1 LSNSLSEVDLKFN
14 FKLQKHIFMS
24 WITKLFPFLLWIKDL
39 SNPRTIKA
47 DFLAG
52 LTVGFVIVP
61 QSMAYAQLA
70 GLGPQYG
77 LYAAFLP
84 VLVGAVMGS
93 SRQLSTGPVAVVSL
107 LTAAALGEIVT
118 DPSSYA
124 VYAALLALIVGL
136 FQFSLGILRLGF
148 VINFLSHPVVT
159 GFTSAAA
166 IIIGASQL
174 PKVFGIR
181 VISSNDTD
189 WESACQPLSLAD
201 RVANSEVGGLHTI
214 CNADQSYET
223 IARLFEAA
231 LFYTHLPT
239 LAMALMG
246 LIGIVILQRY
256 FPKLPAILT
265 VAVLSTATSFLID
278 YQGMGGAIVNS
289 INIDGLFSF
298 KIPRFDF
305 NAMGTLFVYAITISL
320 IGFMEA
326 ISVAKS
332 MAASTKQ
339 RLDINQE
346 LIGQGLSNVTSSF
359 FQGYPVSG
367 SFSRSAVNLTAGAV
381 TGFSSVVTAVIVG
394 VTILWLTPLLYHLP
408 LATLAAI
415 ILMSVASL
423 IHFAPLKHAWKVEKH
438 DGLVGLLTFVMTLV
452 FAPHLEN
459 GIAFGV
465 IMSLGLFLY
474 RTMEPKF
481 TELSVQHGSIIASS
495 FISDS
500 DEVSQS
506 VKLAQWSGS
515 LYFANAAYFET
526 KLLEL
531 IAKNNE
537 NLRYIIVD
545 VAAIVQIDASGEQ
558 VLSSLVETCSN
569 SGVEILFAR
578 TERLEAE
585 LFRSGFKKRFG
596 NNRFFD
602 LRADA
607 LKHVWQELED
617 SKKEEEQTQAEGLN
631 NAIASN

>member
-1 LSNSLSEVDLKFN
+1 
-14 FKLQKHIFMS
+14 MS

-39 SNPRTIKA
+39 SKPKTIKA
-47 DFLAG
+47 DIIAG
-52 LTVGFVIVP
+52 VTVGFVIVP

-77 LYAAFLP
+77 LYASFLP
-84 VLVGAVMGS
+84 VLIGAIMGS

-159 GFTSAAA
+159 GFTNAAA

-181 VISSNDTD
+181 VINSNDTE
-189 WESACQPLSLAD
+189 WVSWCQPLSFIERMENVD
-201 RVANSEVGGLHTI
+201 SSGLHTI

-223 IARLFEAA
+223 IARLLEAA

-246 LIGIVILQRY
+246 VLGIVVLQRF
-256 FPKLPAILT
+256 FPRMPAILT
-265 VAVLSTATSFLID
+265 VAVVSTAASFLID
-278 YQGMGGAIVNS
+278 YEAMGGAIVNS
-289 INIDGLFSF
+289 IDIDGLFSF
-298 KIPRFDF
+298 KIPSFDF
-305 NAMGTLFVYAITISL
+305 NAMGTLFIYAITISL

-332 MAASTKQ
+332 MAATTKQ
-339 RLDINQE
+339 RLDVNQE
-346 LIGQGLSNVTSSF
+346 LIGQGLSNIASSF
-359 FQGYPVSG
+359 FQGYAVSG

-381 TGFSSVVTAVIVG
+381 TGFSSVVTAIIVG
-394 VTILWLTPLLYHLP
+394 LTILWLTPLLYHLP
-408 LATLAAI
+408 QATLAAI
-415 ILMSVASL
+415 ILMSVVNL
-423 IHFAPLKHAWKVEKH
+423 VHFSPLRHAWKVEKH
-438 DGLVGLLTFVMTLV
+438 DGWVGLLTFIMTLV

-459 GIAFGV
+459 GIAFGI

-474 RTMEPKF
+474 RTMEPNF
-481 TELSVQHGSIIASS
+481 TELSVQKGSIIASR
-495 FISDS
+495 FVD
-500 DEVSQS
+500 DTTEVSNA
-506 VKLAQWSGS
+506 VKIAKWSGS

-531 IAKNNE
+531 ISNNKE
-537 NLRYIIVD
+537 LKYIIVD
-545 VAAIVQIDASGEQ
+545 VASIVQVDASGEQ
-558 VLSSLVETCSN
+558 VLRNLVESCSD

-578 TERLEAE
+578 TDRLEAE
-585 LFRSGFKKRFG
+585 LYRSGFKKRFG
-596 NNRFFD
+596 ENRFFD

-607 LKHVWQELED
+607 LKHVWQELEANEQEQELD
-617 SKKEEEQTQAEGLN
+617 EEQDHILDIDDGLN
-631 NAIASN
+631 SA

>member
-1 LSNSLSEVDLKFN
+1 
-14 FKLQKHIFMS
+14 MS
-24 WITKLFPFLLWIKDL
+24 WIIKLFPFLLWIKDL
-39 SNPRTIKA
+39 SKPKTIKA
-47 DFLAG
+47 DIVAG
-52 LTVGFVIVP
+52 VTVGFVIVP

-77 LYAAFLP
+77 LYASFLP
-84 VLVGAVMGS
+84 VLIGAIMGS

-136 FQFSLGILRLGF
+136 FQLSLGVLRLGF

-159 GFTSAAA
+159 GFTNAAA

-189 WESACQPLSLAD
+189 WVSACQPLSLIE
-201 RVANSEVGGLHTI
+201 RIESVGSSGMHTI

-223 IARLFEAA
+223 IARLLEAA

-239 LAMALMG
+239 LTMALMG
-246 LIGIVILQRY
+246 VLTIVVLQRY
-256 FPKLPAILT
+256 FPRMPAILT
-265 VAVLSTATSFLID
+265 VAVISTAASFLID
-278 YQGMGGAIVNS
+278 YEAMGGAIVNS
-289 INIDGLFSF
+289 IDIDGLFSF
-298 KIPRFDF
+298 KVPSFDF
-305 NAMGTLFVYAITISL
+305 NAMGTLFIYAITIAL

-332 MAASTKQ
+332 MAATTKQ
-339 RLDINQE
+339 RLDVNQE
-346 LIGQGLSNVTSSF
+346 LIGQGLSNIASSF

-367 SFSRSAVNLTAGAV
+367 SFSRSAVNLAAGAV
-381 TGFSSVVTAVIVG
+381 TGFSSVVTAIIVG
-394 VTILWLTPLLYHLP
+394 LTILWLTPLLYHLP

-415 ILMSVASL
+415 ILMAVVNL
-423 IHFAPLKHAWKVEKH
+423 IHFSPLRHAWKVEKH
-438 DGLVGLLTFVMTLV
+438 DGWVGLLTFIMTLI

-474 RTMEPKF
+474 RTMEPDF
-481 TELSVQHGSIIASS
+481 TELSVQKGSIIASR
-495 FISDS
+495 FAD
-500 DEVSQS
+500 DTTEVSNA
-506 VKLAQWSGS
+506 VKIAKWSGS

-531 IAKNNE
+531 ISKNNE
-537 NLRYIIVD
+537 ELKYIIVD
-545 VAAIVQIDASGEQ
+545 VASIVQVDASGEQ
-558 VLSSLVETCSN
+558 VLRNLVESCSD

-585 LFRSGFKKRFG
+585 LYRSGFKKRFG
-596 NNRFFD
+596 ENRFFD

-607 LKHVWQELED
+607 LKYVWQEIED
-617 SKKEEEQTQAEGLN
+617 NEQEQKLDEEQDHILDIDDGLN
-631 NAIASN
+631 SA

>member
-1 LSNSLSEVDLKFN
+1 
-14 FKLQKHIFMS
+14 MS

-39 SNPRTIKA
+39 SKPKTIKA
-47 DFLAG
+47 DIIAG
-52 LTVGFVIVP
+52 VTVGFVIVP

-84 VLVGAVMGS
+84 VLIGAIMGS

-159 GFTSAAA
+159 GFTNAAA

-181 VISSNDTD
+181 VINSNDTE
-189 WESACQPLSLAD
+189 WVSWCQPLSFIERMENVD
-201 RVANSEVGGLHTI
+201 SSGLHTI

-223 IARLFEAA
+223 IARLLEAA

-246 LIGIVILQRY
+246 VLGIVVLQRF
-256 FPKLPAILT
+256 FPRMPAILT
-265 VAVLSTATSFLID
+265 VAVISTAASFLID
-278 YQGMGGAIVNS
+278 YEAMGGAIVNS
-289 INIDGLFSF
+289 IDIDGLFSF
-298 KIPRFDF
+298 KIPSFDF
-305 NAMGTLFVYAITISL
+305 NAMGTLFIYAITISL

-332 MAASTKQ
+332 MAATTKQ
-339 RLDINQE
+339 RLDVNQE
-346 LIGQGLSNVTSSF
+346 LIGQGLSNIASSF
-359 FQGYPVSG
+359 FQGYAVSG

-381 TGFSSVVTAVIVG
+381 TGFSSVVTAIIVG
-394 VTILWLTPLLYHLP
+394 LTILWLTPLLYHLP
-408 LATLAAI
+408 QATLAAI
-415 ILMSVASL
+415 ILMSVVNL
-423 IHFAPLKHAWKVEKH
+423 VHFSPLRHAWKVEKH
-438 DGLVGLLTFVMTLV
+438 DGWVGLLTFIMTLI

-459 GIAFGV
+459 GIAFGI

-474 RTMEPKF
+474 RTMEPNF
-481 TELSVQHGSIIASS
+481 TELSVQKGSIIASR
-495 FISDS
+495 FVD
-500 DEVSQS
+500 DTTEVSNA
-506 VKLAQWSGS
+506 VKIAKWSGS

-531 IAKNNE
+531 ISNNKE
-537 NLRYIIVD
+537 LKYIIVD
-545 VAAIVQIDASGEQ
+545 VASIVQVDASGEQ
-558 VLSSLVETCSN
+558 VLRNLVESCSD

-578 TERLEAE
+578 TDRLEAE
-585 LFRSGFKKRFG
+585 LYRSGFKKRFG
-596 NNRFFD
+596 ENRFFD

-607 LKHVWQELED
+607 LKHVWQELEANEQEQELD
-617 SKKEEEQTQAEGLN
+617 EEQDHILDIDDGLN
-631 NAIASN
+631 TA

>member
-1 LSNSLSEVDLKFN
+1 
-14 FKLQKHIFMS
+14 MS

-39 SNPRTIKA
+39 SKPKTIKA
-47 DFLAG
+47 DIIAG
-52 LTVGFVIVP
+52 VTVGFVIVP

-77 LYAAFLP
+77 LYASFLP
-84 VLVGAVMGS
+84 VLIGAIMGS

-159 GFTSAAA
+159 GFTNAAA

-181 VISSNDTD
+181 VINSNDTE
-189 WESACQPLSLAD
+189 WVSWCQPLSFIERMENVD
-201 RVANSEVGGLHTI
+201 SNGLHTI

-223 IARLFEAA
+223 IARLLEAA

-246 LIGIVILQRY
+246 VLGIVVLQRF
-256 FPKLPAILT
+256 FPRMPAILT
-265 VAVLSTATSFLID
+265 VAVVSTAASFLID
-278 YQGMGGAIVNS
+278 YEAMGGAIVNS
-289 INIDGLFSF
+289 IDIDGLFSF
-298 KIPRFDF
+298 KIPSFDF
-305 NAMGTLFVYAITISL
+305 NAMGTLFIYAITISL

-332 MAASTKQ
+332 MAATTKQ
-339 RLDINQE
+339 RLDVNQE
-346 LIGQGLSNVTSSF
+346 LIGQGLSNIASSF
-359 FQGYPVSG
+359 FQGYAVSG

-381 TGFSSVVTAVIVG
+381 TGFSSVVTAIIVG
-394 VTILWLTPLLYHLP
+394 LTILWLTPLLYHLP
-408 LATLAAI
+408 QATLAAI
-415 ILMSVASL
+415 ILMSVVNL
-423 IHFAPLKHAWKVEKH
+423 IHFSPLRHAWKVEKH
-438 DGLVGLLTFVMTLV
+438 DGWVGLLTFIMTLI

-459 GIAFGV
+459 GIAFGI

-474 RTMEPKF
+474 RTMEPNF
-481 TELSVQHGSIIASS
+481 TELSVQKGSIIASR
-495 FISDS
+495 FID
-500 DEVSQS
+500 DTAEVSNA
-506 VKLAQWSGS
+506 VKIAKWSGS

-531 IAKNNE
+531 ISNNE
-537 NLRYIIVD
+537 ELKYIIVD
-545 VAAIVQIDASGEQ
+545 VASIVQVDASGEQ
-558 VLSSLVETCSN
+558 VLRNLVESCSD

-578 TERLEAE
+578 TDRLEAE
-585 LFRSGFKKRFG
+585 LYRSGFKKRFG
-596 NNRFFD
+596 ENRFFD

-607 LKHVWQELED
+607 LKHVWQELEANEQEQELD
-617 SKKEEEQTQAEGLN
+617 EEQDHILDIDDGLN
-631 NAIASN
+631 TA

>member
-1 LSNSLSEVDLKFN
+1 
-14 FKLQKHIFMS
+14 MS
-24 WITKLFPFLLWIKDL
+24 WIIKLFPFLLWIKDL
-39 SNPRTIKA
+39 SKPKTIKA
-47 DFLAG
+47 DIVAG
-52 LTVGFVIVP
+52 VTVGFVIVP

-77 LYAAFLP
+77 LYASFLP
-84 VLVGAVMGS
+84 VLIGAIMGS

-136 FQFSLGILRLGF
+136 FQLSLGVLRLGF

-159 GFTSAAA
+159 GFTNAAA

-189 WESACQPLSLAD
+189 WVSACQPLSLIE
-201 RVANSEVGGLHTI
+201 RIESVGSSGMHTI

-223 IARLFEAA
+223 IARLLEAA

-239 LAMALMG
+239 LTMAVMG
-246 LIGIVILQRY
+246 VLTIVVLQRY
-256 FPKLPAILT
+256 FPRMPAILT
-265 VAVLSTATSFLID
+265 VAVISTAASFLID
-278 YQGMGGAIVNS
+278 YEAMGGAIVNS
-289 INIDGLFSF
+289 IDIDGLFSF
-298 KIPRFDF
+298 KVPSFDF
-305 NAMGTLFVYAITISL
+305 NAMGTLFIYAITIAL

-332 MAASTKQ
+332 MAATTKQ
-339 RLDINQE
+339 RLDVNQE
-346 LIGQGLSNVTSSF
+346 LIGQGLSNIASSF

-367 SFSRSAVNLTAGAV
+367 SFSRSAVNLAAGAV
-381 TGFSSVVTAVIVG
+381 TGFSSVVTAIIVG
-394 VTILWLTPLLYHLP
+394 LTILWLTPLLYHLP

-415 ILMSVASL
+415 ILMAVVNL
-423 IHFAPLKHAWKVEKH
+423 IHFSPLRHAWKVEKH
-438 DGLVGLLTFVMTLV
+438 DGWVGLLTFIMTLI

-474 RTMEPKF
+474 RTMEPDF
-481 TELSVQHGSIIASS
+481 TELSVQKGSIIASR
-495 FISDS
+495 FAD
-500 DEVSQS
+500 DTTEVSNA
-506 VKLAQWSGS
+506 VKIAKWSGS

-531 IAKNNE
+531 ISKNNE
-537 NLRYIIVD
+537 ELKYIIVD
-545 VAAIVQIDASGEQ
+545 VASIVQVDASGEQ
-558 VLSSLVETCSN
+558 VLRNLVESCSD

-585 LFRSGFKKRFG
+585 LYRSGFKKRFG
-596 NNRFFD
+596 ENRFFD

-607 LKHVWQELED
+607 LKYVWQEIED
-617 SKKEEEQTQAEGLN
+617 NEQEQKLDEEQDHILDIDDGLN
-631 NAIASN
+631 SA

>member
-1 LSNSLSEVDLKFN
+1 
-14 FKLQKHIFMS
+14 MS

-39 SNPRTIKA
+39 SKPKTIKA
-47 DFLAG
+47 DIIAG
-52 LTVGFVIVP
+52 VTVGFVIVP

-77 LYAAFLP
+77 LYASFLP
-84 VLVGAVMGS
+84 VLIGAIMGS

-159 GFTSAAA
+159 GFTNAAA

-181 VISSNDTD
+181 VINSNDTE
-189 WESACQPLSLAD
+189 WVSWCQPLSFIERMENVD
-201 RVANSEVGGLHTI
+201 SNGLHTI

-223 IARLFEAA
+223 IARLLEAA

-246 LIGIVILQRY
+246 VLGIVVLQRF
-256 FPKLPAILT
+256 FPRMPAILT
-265 VAVLSTATSFLID
+265 VAVISTAASFLID
-278 YQGMGGAIVNS
+278 YEAMGGAIVNS
-289 INIDGLFSF
+289 IDIDGLFSF
-298 KIPRFDF
+298 KIPSFDF
-305 NAMGTLFVYAITISL
+305 NAMGTLFIYAITISL

-332 MAASTKQ
+332 MAATTKQ
-339 RLDINQE
+339 RLDVNQE
-346 LIGQGLSNVTSSF
+346 LIGQGLSNIVSSF
-359 FQGYPVSG
+359 FQGYAVSG

-381 TGFSSVVTAVIVG
+381 TGFSSVVTAIIVG
-394 VTILWLTPLLYHLP
+394 LTILWLTPLLYHLP
-408 LATLAAI
+408 QATLAAI
-415 ILMSVASL
+415 ILMSVVNL
-423 IHFAPLKHAWKVEKH
+423 VHFSPLRHAWKVEKH
-438 DGLVGLLTFVMTLV
+438 DGWVGLMTFIMTLI

-459 GIAFGV
+459 GIAFGI

-474 RTMEPKF
+474 RTMEPNF
-481 TELSVQHGSIIASS
+481 TELSVQKGSIIASR
-495 FISDS
+495 FLD
-500 DEVSQS
+500 DTTEVSNA
-506 VKLAQWSGS
+506 VKIAKWSGS

-531 IAKNNE
+531 ISKNE
-537 NLRYIIVD
+537 ELKYIIVD
-545 VAAIVQIDASGEQ
+545 VASIVQVDASGEQ
-558 VLSSLVETCSN
+558 VLRNLVESCSD

-578 TERLEAE
+578 TDRLEAE
-585 LFRSGFKKRFG
+585 LYRSGFKKRFG
-596 NNRFFD
+596 ENRFFD

-607 LKHVWQELED
+607 LKHVWQELEANEQEQELD
-617 SKKEEEQTQAEGLN
+617 EEQDHILDIDDGLN
-631 NAIASN
+631 TA

>member
-1 LSNSLSEVDLKFN
+1 
-14 FKLQKHIFMS
+14 MS

-39 SNPRTIKA
+39 SKPKTIKA
-47 DFLAG
+47 DIIAG
-52 LTVGFVIVP
+52 VTVGFVIVP

-77 LYAAFLP
+77 LYASFLP
-84 VLVGAVMGS
+84 VLIGAIMGS

-159 GFTSAAA
+159 GFTNAAA

-181 VISSNDTD
+181 VINSNDTE
-189 WESACQPLSLAD
+189 WVGWCQPMSFIERMENVD
-201 RVANSEVGGLHTI
+201 SNGLHTI

-223 IARLFEAA
+223 IARLLEAA

-246 LIGIVILQRY
+246 VLGIVVLQRF
-256 FPKLPAILT
+256 FPRMPAILT
-265 VAVLSTATSFLID
+265 VAVVSTAASFLID
-278 YQGMGGAIVNS
+278 YEAMGGAIVNS
-289 INIDGLFSF
+289 IDIDGLFSF
-298 KIPRFDF
+298 KIPSFDF
-305 NAMGTLFVYAITISL
+305 NAMGTLFIYAITISL

-332 MAASTKQ
+332 MAATTKQ
-339 RLDINQE
+339 RLDVNQE
-346 LIGQGLSNVTSSF
+346 LIGQGLSNIASSF
-359 FQGYPVSG
+359 FQGYAVSG

-381 TGFSSVVTAVIVG
+381 TGFSSVVTAIIVG
-394 VTILWLTPLLYHLP
+394 LTILWLTPLLYHLP
-408 LATLAAI
+408 QATLAAI
-415 ILMSVASL
+415 ILMSVVNL
-423 IHFAPLKHAWKVEKH
+423 VHFSPLRHAWKVEKH
-438 DGLVGLLTFVMTLV
+438 DGWVGLLTFIMTLI

-459 GIAFGV
+459 GIAFGI

-474 RTMEPKF
+474 RTMEPNF
-481 TELSVQHGSIIASS
+481 TELSVQKGSIIASR
-495 FISDS
+495 FID
-500 DEVSQS
+500 DTAEVSNA
-506 VKLAQWSGS
+506 VKIAKWSGS

-531 IAKNNE
+531 ISNNKE
-537 NLRYIIVD
+537 LKYIIVD
-545 VAAIVQIDASGEQ
+545 VASIVQVDASGEQ
-558 VLSSLVETCSN
+558 VLRNLVESCSD

-578 TERLEAE
+578 TDRLEAE
-585 LFRSGFKKRFG
+585 LYRSGFKKRFG
-596 NNRFFD
+596 ENRFFD

-607 LKHVWQELED
+607 LKHVWQELEANEQEQELD
-617 SKKEEEQTQAEGLN
+617 EEQDHILDIDDRLN
-631 NAIASN
+631 ST

>member
-1 LSNSLSEVDLKFN
+1 
-14 FKLQKHIFMS
+14 MS

-39 SNPRTIKA
+39 SKPKTIKA
-47 DFLAG
+47 DIIAG
-52 LTVGFVIVP
+52 VTVGFVIVP

-77 LYAAFLP
+77 LYASFLP
-84 VLVGAVMGS
+84 VLIGAIMGS

-159 GFTSAAA
+159 GFTNAAA

-181 VISSNDTD
+181 VINSNDTE
-189 WESACQPLSLAD
+189 WVSWCQPLSFIERMENVD
-201 RVANSEVGGLHTI
+201 SNGLHTI

-223 IARLFEAA
+223 IARLLEAA

-246 LIGIVILQRY
+246 VLGIVVLQRF
-256 FPKLPAILT
+256 FPRMPAILT
-265 VAVLSTATSFLID
+265 VAVVSTAASFLID
-278 YQGMGGAIVNS
+278 YEAMGGAIVNS
-289 INIDGLFSF
+289 IDIDGLFSF
-298 KIPRFDF
+298 KIPSFDF
-305 NAMGTLFVYAITISL
+305 NAMGTLFIYAITISL

-332 MAASTKQ
+332 MAATTKQ
-339 RLDINQE
+339 RLDVNQE
-346 LIGQGLSNVTSSF
+346 LIGQGLSNIASSF
-359 FQGYPVSG
+359 FQGYAVSG

-381 TGFSSVVTAVIVG
+381 TGFSSVVTAIIVG
-394 VTILWLTPLLYHLP
+394 LTILWLTPLLYHLP
-408 LATLAAI
+408 QATLAAI
-415 ILMSVASL
+415 ILMSVVNL
-423 IHFAPLKHAWKVEKH
+423 VHFSPLRHAWKVEKH
-438 DGLVGLLTFVMTLV
+438 DGWVGLLTFIMTLI

-459 GIAFGV
+459 GIAFGI

-474 RTMEPKF
+474 RTMEPNF
-481 TELSVQHGSIIASS
+481 TELSVQKGSIIASR
-495 FISDS
+495 FID
-500 DEVSQS
+500 DTAEVSNA
-506 VKLAQWSGS
+506 VKIAKWSGS

-531 IAKNNE
+531 ISKNE
-537 NLRYIIVD
+537 ELKYIIVD
-545 VAAIVQIDASGEQ
+545 VASIVQVDASGEQ
-558 VLSSLVETCSN
+558 VLRNLVESCSD

-578 TERLEAE
+578 TDRLEAE
-585 LFRSGFKKRFG
+585 LYRSGFKKKFG
-596 NNRFFD
+596 ENRFFD

-607 LKHVWQELED
+607 LKHVWQELEANEQEQELD
-617 SKKEEEQTQAEGLN
+617 EEQDHILDIDDGLN
-631 NAIASN
+631 TA

>member
-1 LSNSLSEVDLKFN
+1 
-14 FKLQKHIFMS
+14 MS

-39 SNPRTIKA
+39 SKPKTIKA
-47 DFLAG
+47 DIIAG
-52 LTVGFVIVP
+52 VTVGFVIVP

-77 LYAAFLP
+77 LYASFLP
-84 VLVGAVMGS
+84 VLIGAIMGS

-159 GFTSAAA
+159 GFTNAAA

-181 VISSNDTD
+181 VINSNDTE
-189 WESACQPLSLAD
+189 WVSWCQPLSFIERMENVD
-201 RVANSEVGGLHTI
+201 SSGLHTI

-223 IARLFEAA
+223 IARLLEAA

-246 LIGIVILQRY
+246 VLGIVVLQRF
-256 FPKLPAILT
+256 FPRMPAILT
-265 VAVLSTATSFLID
+265 VAVISTAASFLID
-278 YQGMGGAIVNS
+278 YEAMGGAIVNS
-289 INIDGLFSF
+289 IDIDGLFSF
-298 KIPRFDF
+298 KIPSFDF
-305 NAMGTLFVYAITISL
+305 NAMGTLFIYAITISL

-332 MAASTKQ
+332 MAATTKQ
-339 RLDINQE
+339 RLDVNQE
-346 LIGQGLSNVTSSF
+346 LIGQGLSNIASSF
-359 FQGYPVSG
+359 FQGYAVSG

-381 TGFSSVVTAVIVG
+381 TGFSSVVTAIIVG
-394 VTILWLTPLLYHLP
+394 LTILWLTPLLYHLP
-408 LATLAAI
+408 QATLAAI
-415 ILMSVASL
+415 ILMSVVNL
-423 IHFAPLKHAWKVEKH
+423 IHFSPLRHAWKVEKH
-438 DGLVGLLTFVMTLV
+438 DGWVGLLTFIMTLI

-459 GIAFGV
+459 GIAFGI

-474 RTMEPKF
+474 RTMEPNF
-481 TELSVQHGSIIASS
+481 TELSVQKGSIIASR
-495 FISDS
+495 FVD
-500 DEVSQS
+500 DTTEVSNA
-506 VKLAQWSGS
+506 VKIAKWSGS

-531 IAKNNE
+531 ISNNKE
-537 NLRYIIVD
+537 LKYIIVD
-545 VAAIVQIDASGEQ
+545 VASIVQVDASGEQ
-558 VLSSLVETCSN
+558 VLRNLVESCSD

-578 TERLEAE
+578 TDRLEAE
-585 LFRSGFKKRFG
+585 LYRSGFKKRFG
-596 NNRFFD
+596 ENRFFD

-607 LKHVWQELED
+607 LKHVWQELEANEQEQELD
-617 SKKEEEQTQAEGLN
+617 EEQDHILDIDDGLN
-631 NAIASN
+631 SA

>member
-1 LSNSLSEVDLKFN
+1 
-14 FKLQKHIFMS
+14 MS

-39 SNPRTIKA
+39 SKPKTIKA
-47 DFLAG
+47 DIIAG
-52 LTVGFVIVP
+52 VTVGFVIVP

-77 LYAAFLP
+77 LYASFLP
-84 VLVGAVMGS
+84 VLIGAIMGS

-159 GFTSAAA
+159 GFTNAAA

-181 VISSNDTD
+181 VINSNDTE
-189 WESACQPLSLAD
+189 WVSWCQPLSFIERMENVD
-201 RVANSEVGGLHTI
+201 SNGLHTI

-223 IARLFEAA
+223 IARLLEAA

-246 LIGIVILQRY
+246 VLGIVVLQRF
-256 FPKLPAILT
+256 FPRMPAILT
-265 VAVLSTATSFLID
+265 VAVVSTAASFLID
-278 YQGMGGAIVNS
+278 YEAMGGAIVNS
-289 INIDGLFSF
+289 IDIDGLFSF
-298 KIPRFDF
+298 KIPSFDF
-305 NAMGTLFVYAITISL
+305 NAMGTLFIYAITISL

-332 MAASTKQ
+332 MAATTKQ
-339 RLDINQE
+339 RLDVNQE
-346 LIGQGLSNVTSSF
+346 LIGQGLSNIASSF
-359 FQGYPVSG
+359 FQGYAVSG

-381 TGFSSVVTAVIVG
+381 TGFSSVVTAIIVG
-394 VTILWLTPLLYHLP
+394 LTILWLTPLLYHLP
-408 LATLAAI
+408 QATLAAI
-415 ILMSVASL
+415 ILMSVVNL
-423 IHFAPLKHAWKVEKH
+423 IHFSPLRHAWKVEKH
-438 DGLVGLLTFVMTLV
+438 DGWVGLLTFIMTLI

-459 GIAFGV
+459 GIAFGI

-474 RTMEPKF
+474 RTMEPNF
-481 TELSVQHGSIIASS
+481 TELSVQKGSIIASR
-495 FISDS
+495 FID
-500 DEVSQS
+500 DTAEVSNA
-506 VKLAQWSGS
+506 VKIAKWSGS

-531 IAKNNE
+531 ISNNKE
-537 NLRYIIVD
+537 LKYIIVD
-545 VAAIVQIDASGEQ
+545 VASIVQVDASGEQ
-558 VLSSLVETCSN
+558 VLRNLVESCSD

-578 TERLEAE
+578 TDRLEAE
-585 LFRSGFKKRFG
+585 LYRSGFKKRFG
-596 NNRFFD
+596 ENRFFD

-607 LKHVWQELED
+607 LKHVWQELEANEQEQELD
-617 SKKEEEQTQAEGLN
+617 EEQDHILDIDDGLN
-631 NAIASN
+631 SA

>member
-1 LSNSLSEVDLKFN
+1 
-14 FKLQKHIFMS
+14 MS

-39 SNPRTIKA
+39 SKPKTIKA
-47 DFLAG
+47 DIIAG
-52 LTVGFVIVP
+52 VTVGFVIVP

-77 LYAAFLP
+77 LYASFLP
-84 VLVGAVMGS
+84 VLIGAIMGS

-159 GFTSAAA
+159 GFTNAAA

-181 VISSNDTD
+181 VINSNDTE
-189 WESACQPLSLAD
+189 WVSWCQPLSFIERMENVD
-201 RVANSEVGGLHTI
+201 SNGLHTI

-223 IARLFEAA
+223 IARLLEAA

-246 LIGIVILQRY
+246 VLGIVVLQRF
-256 FPKLPAILT
+256 FPRMPAILT
-265 VAVLSTATSFLID
+265 VAVVSTAASFLID
-278 YQGMGGAIVNS
+278 YEAMGGAIVNS
-289 INIDGLFSF
+289 IDIDGLFSF
-298 KIPRFDF
+298 KIPSFDF
-305 NAMGTLFVYAITISL
+305 NAMGTLFIYAITISL

-332 MAASTKQ
+332 MAATTKQ
-339 RLDINQE
+339 RLDVNQE
-346 LIGQGLSNVTSSF
+346 LIGQGLSNIASSF
-359 FQGYPVSG
+359 FQGYAVSG

-381 TGFSSVVTAVIVG
+381 TGFSSVVTAIIVG
-394 VTILWLTPLLYHLP
+394 LTILWLTPLLYHLP
-408 LATLAAI
+408 QATLAAI
-415 ILMSVASL
+415 ILMSVVNL
-423 IHFAPLKHAWKVEKH
+423 VHFSPLRHAWKVEKH
-438 DGLVGLLTFVMTLV
+438 DGWVGLLTFIMTLI

-459 GIAFGV
+459 GIAFGI

-474 RTMEPKF
+474 RTMEPNF
-481 TELSVQHGSIIASS
+481 TELSVQKGSIIASR
-495 FISDS
+495 FID
-500 DEVSQS
+500 DTIEVSNA
-506 VKLAQWSGS
+506 VKIAKWSGS

-531 IAKNNE
+531 ISNNE
-537 NLRYIIVD
+537 ELKYIIVD
-545 VAAIVQIDASGEQ
+545 VASIVQVDASGEQ
-558 VLSSLVETCSN
+558 VLRNLVESCSD

-578 TERLEAE
+578 TDRLEAE
-585 LFRSGFKKRFG
+585 LYRSGFKKRFG
-596 NNRFFD
+596 ENRFFD

-607 LKHVWQELED
+607 LKHVWQELEANEQEQELD
-617 SKKEEEQTQAEGLN
+617 EEQDHILDIDDGLN
-631 NAIASN
+631 TA

>member
-1 LSNSLSEVDLKFN
+1 
-14 FKLQKHIFMS
+14 MS

-39 SNPRTIKA
+39 SNPKTLKA
-47 DFLAG
+47 DILAG

-84 VLVGAVMGS
+84 VLVAAVMGS

-124 VYAALLALIVGL
+124 IYAALLALIVGI
-136 FQFSLGILRLGF
+136 FQFLLGVLRLGF
-148 VINFLSHPVVT
+148 VVNFLSHPVVT

-181 VISSNDTD
+181 VISSNDSD
-189 WESACQPLSLAD
+189 WVSACQTLSIPERIESGD
-201 RVANSEVGGLHTI
+201 VGGLHTI

-223 IARLFEAA
+223 IARLLEAA
-231 LFYTHLPT
+231 FYFTHLPT

-246 LIGIVILQRY
+246 MVGILILQRF
-256 FPKLPAILT
+256 FPRMPAILT
-265 VAVLSTATSFLID
+265 VAVLSTAASFLID
-278 YQGMGGAIVNS
+278 YQGMGGTIVNS
-289 INIDGLFSF
+289 ININGLFSF

-305 NAMGTLFVYAITISL
+305 NVMGTLFVYAITISL

-339 RLDINQE
+339 RLDVNQE

-381 TGFSSVVTAVIVG
+381 TGFSSVVTAAIVG
-394 VTILWLTPLLYHLP
+394 ITILWLTPLLYHLP

-452 FAPHLEN
+452 FAPNLEN

-474 RTMEPKF
+474 RTMEPNF
-481 TELSVQHGSIIASS
+481 SELSVEHGSIIASR
-495 FISDS
+495 FADDS
-500 DEVSQS
+500 NEASNV
-506 VKLAQWSGS
+506 VKVAKWSGS

-537 NLRYIIVD
+537 KLKYIIVD
-545 VAAIVQIDASGEQ
+545 VASIVQVDASGEQ
-558 VLSSLVETCSN
+558 VLSGLVETCSN

-596 NNRFFD
+596 DNRFFD

-607 LKHVWQELED
+607 LKYVWQELEN
-617 SKKEEEQTQAEGLN
+617 SKNEDNQPQVEGLN
-631 NAIASN
+631 DAVVSS

>member
-1 LSNSLSEVDLKFN
+1 
-14 FKLQKHIFMS
+14 MS

-39 SNPRTIKA
+39 SKPKTIKA
-47 DFLAG
+47 DIIAG
-52 LTVGFVIVP
+52 VTVGFVIVP

-77 LYAAFLP
+77 LYASFLP
-84 VLVGAVMGS
+84 VLIGAIMGS

-159 GFTSAAA
+159 GFTNAAA

-181 VISSNDTD
+181 VINSNDTE
-189 WESACQPLSLAD
+189 WVSWCQPLSFIERMENVD
-201 RVANSEVGGLHTI
+201 SSGLHTI

-223 IARLFEAA
+223 IARLLEAA

-246 LIGIVILQRY
+246 VLGIVVLQRF
-256 FPKLPAILT
+256 FPRMPAILT
-265 VAVLSTATSFLID
+265 VAVVSTAASFLID
-278 YQGMGGAIVNS
+278 YEAMGGAIVNS
-289 INIDGLFSF
+289 IDIDGLFSF
-298 KIPRFDF
+298 KIPSFDF
-305 NAMGTLFVYAITISL
+305 NAMGTLFIYAITISL

-332 MAASTKQ
+332 MAATTKQ
-339 RLDINQE
+339 RLDVNQE
-346 LIGQGLSNVTSSF
+346 LIGQGLSNIASSF
-359 FQGYPVSG
+359 FQGYAVSG

-381 TGFSSVVTAVIVG
+381 TGFSSVVTAIIVG
-394 VTILWLTPLLYHLP
+394 LTILWLTPLLYHLP
-408 LATLAAI
+408 QATLAAI
-415 ILMSVASL
+415 ILMSVVNL
-423 IHFAPLKHAWKVEKH
+423 VHFSPLRHAWKVEKH
-438 DGLVGLLTFVMTLV
+438 DGWVGLLTFIMTLV

-459 GIAFGV
+459 GIAFGI

-474 RTMEPKF
+474 RTMEPNF
-481 TELSVQHGSIIASS
+481 TELSVQKGSIIASR
-495 FISDS
+495 FID
-500 DEVSQS
+500 DTAEVSNA
-506 VKLAQWSGS
+506 VKIAKWSGS

-531 IAKNNE
+531 ISNNKE
-537 NLRYIIVD
+537 LEYIIVD
-545 VAAIVQIDASGEQ
+545 VASIVQVDASGEQ
-558 VLSSLVETCSN
+558 VLRNLVESCSD

-578 TERLEAE
+578 TDRLEAE
-585 LFRSGFKKRFG
+585 LYRSGFKKRFG
-596 NNRFFD
+596 ENRFFD

-607 LKHVWQELED
+607 LKHVWHEIEANEQEQELD
-617 SKKEEEQTQAEGLN
+617 EEQDHILDIDDGLN
-631 NAIASN
+631 ST

>member
-1 LSNSLSEVDLKFN
+1 
-14 FKLQKHIFMS
+14 MS

-39 SNPRTIKA
+39 SKPKTIKA
-47 DFLAG
+47 DIIAG
-52 LTVGFVIVP
+52 VTVGFVIVP

-77 LYAAFLP
+77 LYASFLP
-84 VLVGAVMGS
+84 VLIGAIMGS

-159 GFTSAAA
+159 GFTNAAA

-181 VISSNDTD
+181 VINSNDTE
-189 WESACQPLSLAD
+189 WVSWCQPLSFIERMENVD
-201 RVANSEVGGLHTI
+201 SSGLHTI

-223 IARLFEAA
+223 IARLLEAA

-246 LIGIVILQRY
+246 VLGIVVLQRF
-256 FPKLPAILT
+256 FPRMPAILT
-265 VAVLSTATSFLID
+265 VAVISTAASFLID
-278 YQGMGGAIVNS
+278 YEAMGGAIVNS
-289 INIDGLFSF
+289 IDIDGLFSF
-298 KIPRFDF
+298 KIPSFDF
-305 NAMGTLFVYAITISL
+305 NAMGTLFIYAITISL

-332 MAASTKQ
+332 MAATTKQ
-339 RLDINQE
+339 RLDVNQE
-346 LIGQGLSNVTSSF
+346 LIGQGLSNIASSF
-359 FQGYPVSG
+359 FQGYAVSG

-381 TGFSSVVTAVIVG
+381 TGFSSVVTAIIVG
-394 VTILWLTPLLYHLP
+394 LTILWLTPLLYHLP
-408 LATLAAI
+408 QATLAAI
-415 ILMSVASL
+415 ILMSVVNL
-423 IHFAPLKHAWKVEKH
+423 VHFSPLRHAWKVEKH
-438 DGLVGLLTFVMTLV
+438 DGWVGLLTFIMTLI

-459 GIAFGV
+459 GIAFGI

-474 RTMEPKF
+474 RTMEPNF
-481 TELSVQHGSIIASS
+481 TELSVQKGSIIASR
-495 FISDS
+495 FVD
-500 DEVSQS
+500 DTTEVSNA
-506 VKLAQWSGS
+506 VKIAKWSGS

-531 IAKNNE
+531 ISKNE
-537 NLRYIIVD
+537 ELKYIIVD
-545 VAAIVQIDASGEQ
+545 VASIVQVDASGEQ
-558 VLSSLVETCSN
+558 VLRNLVESCSD

-578 TERLEAE
+578 TDRLEAE
-585 LFRSGFKKRFG
+585 LYRSGFKKRFG
-596 NNRFFD
+596 ENRFFD

-607 LKHVWQELED
+607 LKHVWQELEANEQEQELD
-617 SKKEEEQTQAEGLN
+617 EEQDHILDIDDGLN
-631 NAIASN
+631 TA

>member
-1 LSNSLSEVDLKFN
+1 MN
-14 FKLQKHIFMS
+14 
-24 WITKLFPFLLWIKDL
+24 WITRLFPFLLWIKDL
-39 SNPRTIKA
+39 SNPKNLKA
-47 DFLAG
+47 DILAG
-52 LTVGFVIVP
+52 TTVAFVIIP

-77 LYAAFLP
+77 LYASFLP
-84 VLVGAVMGS
+84 VLIGALMGS

-124 VYAALLALIVGL
+124 VYAALLALIVGV

-159 GFTSAAA
+159 GFTNAAA

-189 WESACQPLSLAD
+189 WESACQPLTIIERIESVD
-201 RVANSEVGGLHTI
+201 VNGLHAI
-214 CNADQSYET
+214 CNADQSYQT
-223 IARLFEAA
+223 IARLLEAA
-231 LFYTHLPT
+231 VFHTHLPT
-239 LAMALMG
+239 LAMAISGVL
-246 LIGIVILQRY
+246 GIVLFQRF
-256 FPKLPAILT
+256 FPRLPAILS
-265 VAVLSTATSFLID
+265 VAVLSTVASFLMD
-278 YQGMGGAIVNS
+278 YQAMGGAIVSS

-298 KIPRFDF
+298 KVPRFDF
-305 NAMGTLFVYAITISL
+305 NAVGTLFIYAITISL

-332 MAASTKQ
+332 MAATTKQ
-339 RLDINQE
+339 RLDVNQE

-359 FQGYPVSG
+359 FQGYSVSG

-394 VTILWLTPLLYHLP
+394 LTIVWLTPLLYHLP
-408 LATLAAI
+408 QATLAAI
-415 ILMSVASL
+415 ILMAVVNL
-423 IHFAPLKHAWKVEKH
+423 VHFSPLRHAWKVEKH
-438 DGLVGLLTFVMTLV
+438 DGLVGLLTFVMTLT

-459 GIAFGV
+459 GIAFG
-465 IMSLGLFLY
+465 IILSLGLFLY
-474 RTMEPKF
+474 RTMEPNF
-481 TELSVQHGSIIASS
+481 TELSVEHGSIIASR
-495 FISDS
+495 FA
-500 DEVSQS
+500 DESVEASQS
-506 VKLAQWSGS
+506 VKVAKWSGS

-531 IAKNNE
+531 IAKNNDE
-537 NLRYIIVD
+537 LQYVIVD
-545 VAAIVQIDASGEQ
+545 VASIVQVDASGEQ
-558 VLSSLVETCSN
+558 VLSNLVESCSS

-585 LFRSGFKKRFG
+585 LFRSGFKKRYG
-596 NNRFFD
+596 ENRFFD

-607 LKHVWQELED
+607 LKYVWQELENIE
-617 SKKEEEQTQAEGLN
+617 KEKDEEQVED
-631 NAIASN
+631 IDDASESA

>member
-1 LSNSLSEVDLKFN
+1 
-14 FKLQKHIFMS
+14 MS

-39 SNPRTIKA
+39 SKPKTIKA
-47 DFLAG
+47 DIIAG
-52 LTVGFVIVP
+52 VTVGFVIVP

-77 LYAAFLP
+77 LYASFLP
-84 VLVGAVMGS
+84 VLIGAIMGS

-159 GFTSAAA
+159 GFTNAAA

-181 VISSNDTD
+181 VINSNDTD
-189 WESACQPLSLAD
+189 WVSACQPLSLIE
-201 RVANSEVGGLHTI
+201 RIESVGSSGLHTI

-223 IARLFEAA
+223 IARLLEAA

-246 LIGIVILQRY
+246 VLGIVVLQRF
-256 FPKLPAILT
+256 FPRMPAILT
-265 VAVLSTATSFLID
+265 VAVISTAASFLID
-278 YQGMGGAIVNS
+278 YEAMGGAIVNS
-289 INIDGLFSF
+289 IDIDGLFSF
-298 KIPRFDF
+298 KIPSFDF
-305 NAMGTLFVYAITISL
+305 NAMGTLFIYAITISL

-332 MAASTKQ
+332 MAATTKQ
-339 RLDINQE
+339 RLDVNQE
-346 LIGQGLSNVTSSF
+346 LIGQGLSNIASSF
-359 FQGYPVSG
+359 FQGYAVSG

-381 TGFSSVVTAVIVG
+381 TGFSSVVTAIIVG
-394 VTILWLTPLLYHLP
+394 LTILWLTPLLYHLP
-408 LATLAAI
+408 QATLAAI
-415 ILMSVASL
+415 ILMSVVNL
-423 IHFAPLKHAWKVEKH
+423 VHFSPLRHAWKVEKH
-438 DGLVGLLTFVMTLV
+438 DGWVGLLTFIMTLI

-459 GIAFGV
+459 GIAFGI

-474 RTMEPKF
+474 RTMEPNF
-481 TELSVQHGSIIASS
+481 TELSVQKGSIIASRYV
-495 FISDS
+495 D
-500 DEVSQS
+500 DTTEVSNA
-506 VKLAQWSGS
+506 VKIAKWSGS

-531 IAKNNE
+531 ISNNE
-537 NLRYIIVD
+537 ELKYIIVD
-545 VAAIVQIDASGEQ
+545 VASIVQVDASGEQ
-558 VLSSLVETCSN
+558 VLRNLVESCSD

-578 TERLEAE
+578 TDRLEAE
-585 LFRSGFKKRFG
+585 LYRSGFKKRFG
-596 NNRFFD
+596 ENRFFD

-607 LKHVWQELED
+607 LKHVWQELEAD
-617 SKKEEEQTQAEGLN
+617 EQEQELDEDQEHILDIDDGLN
-631 NAIASN
+631 TA

>member
-1 LSNSLSEVDLKFN
+1 MN
-14 FKLQKHIFMS
+14 
-24 WITKLFPFLLWIKDL
+24 WITRLFPFLLWIKDL
-39 SNPRTIKA
+39 SNPKNLKA
-47 DFLAG
+47 DILAG
-52 LTVGFVIVP
+52 TTVAFVIIP

-77 LYAAFLP
+77 LYASFLP
-84 VLVGAVMGS
+84 VLIGALMGS

-124 VYAALLALIVGL
+124 VYAALLALIVGV

-159 GFTSAAA
+159 GFTNAAA

-189 WESACQPLSLAD
+189 WESACQPLTIIERIESID
-201 RVANSEVGGLHTI
+201 VNGLHAI
-214 CNADQSYET
+214 CNADQSYQT
-223 IARLFEAA
+223 IARLLEAA
-231 LFYTHLPT
+231 VFHTHLPT
-239 LAMALMG
+239 LAMAISGVL
-246 LIGIVILQRY
+246 GIILFQRF
-256 FPKLPAILT
+256 FPRLPAILS
-265 VAVLSTATSFLID
+265 VAVLSTVASFLMD
-278 YQGMGGAIVNS
+278 FQAMGGAIVSS

-298 KIPRFDF
+298 KVPRFDF
-305 NAMGTLFVYAITISL
+305 NAVGTLFIYAITISL

-332 MAASTKQ
+332 MAATTKQ
-339 RLDINQE
+339 RLDVNQE

-359 FQGYPVSG
+359 FQGYSVSG

-394 VTILWLTPLLYHLP
+394 LTIVWLTPLLYHLP
-408 LATLAAI
+408 QATLAAI
-415 ILMSVASL
+415 ILMAVVNL
-423 IHFAPLKHAWKVEKH
+423 VHFSPLRHAWKVEKH
-438 DGLVGLLTFVMTLV
+438 DGLVGLLTFVMTLT

-459 GIAFGV
+459 GIAFG
-465 IMSLGLFLY
+465 IILSLGLFLY
-474 RTMEPKF
+474 RTMEPNF
-481 TELSVQHGSIIASS
+481 TELSVEHGSIIASR
-495 FISDS
+495 FA
-500 DEVSQS
+500 DESVEASQS
-506 VKLAQWSGS
+506 VKVAKWSGS

-531 IAKNNE
+531 IAKNNDE
-537 NLRYIIVD
+537 LQYVIVD
-545 VAAIVQIDASGEQ
+545 VASIVQVDASGEQ
-558 VLSSLVETCSN
+558 VLSNLVESCSS

-585 LFRSGFKKRFG
+585 LFRSGFKKRYG
-596 NNRFFD
+596 ENRFFD

-607 LKHVWQELED
+607 LKYVWQELENIE
-617 SKKEEEQTQAEGLN
+617 KEKDEAQVED
-631 NAIASN
+631 IDDASESN

>member
-1 LSNSLSEVDLKFN
+1 
-14 FKLQKHIFMS
+14 MS

>member
-1 LSNSLSEVDLKFN
+1 
-14 FKLQKHIFMS
+14 M
-24 WITKLFPFLLWIKDL
+24 LWIKDL
-39 SNPRTIKA
+39 SNPKTLKA
-47 DFLAG
+47 DILAG

-84 VLVGAVMGS
+84 VLVAAVMGS

-136 FQFSLGILRLGF
+136 FQFLLGVLRLGF
-148 VINFLSHPVVT
+148 VVNFLSHPVVT

-181 VISSNDTD
+181 VISSNDSD
-189 WESACQPLSLAD
+189 WVSACQTLSIPERIESGD
-201 RVANSEVGGLHTI
+201 VGGLHTI

-223 IARLFEAA
+223 IARLLEAA
-231 LFYTHLPT
+231 FYFTHLPT

-246 LIGIVILQRY
+246 MVGILILQRF
-256 FPKLPAILT
+256 FPRMPAILT
-265 VAVLSTATSFLID
+265 VAVLSTAASFLID
-278 YQGMGGAIVNS
+278 YQGMGGTIVNS
-289 INIDGLFSF
+289 ININGLFSF

-305 NAMGTLFVYAITISL
+305 NVMGTLFVYAITISL

-339 RLDINQE
+339 RLDVNQE

-381 TGFSSVVTAVIVG
+381 TGFSSVVTAAIVG
-394 VTILWLTPLLYHLP
+394 ITILWLTPLLYHLP

-452 FAPHLEN
+452 FAPNLEN

-474 RTMEPKF
+474 RTMEPNF
-481 TELSVQHGSIIASS
+481 SELSVEHGSIIASR
-495 FISDS
+495 FADDS
-500 DEVSQS
+500 NEASNV
-506 VKLAQWSGS
+506 VKVAKWSGS

-537 NLRYIIVD
+537 KLKYIIVD
-545 VAAIVQIDASGEQ
+545 VASIVQVDASGEQ
-558 VLSSLVETCSN
+558 VLSGLVETCSN

-596 NNRFFD
+596 DNRFFD

-607 LKHVWQELED
+607 LKYVWQELEN
-617 SKKEEEQTQAEGLN
+617 SKNEDNQPQVEGLN
-631 NAIASN
+631 DAVVSS

>member
-1 LSNSLSEVDLKFN
+1 
-14 FKLQKHIFMS
+14 
-24 WITKLFPFLLWIKDL
+24 
-39 SNPRTIKA
+39 
-47 DFLAG
+47 
-52 LTVGFVIVP
+52 
-61 QSMAYAQLA
+61 
-70 GLGPQYG
+70 
-77 LYAAFLP
+77 
-84 VLVGAVMGS
+84 
-93 SRQLSTGPVAVVSL
+93 
-107 LTAAALGEIVT
+107 
-118 DPSSYA
+118 
-124 VYAALLALIVGL
+124 
-136 FQFSLGILRLGF
+136 
-148 VINFLSHPVVT
+148 LSHPVVT

-289 INIDGLFSF
+289 INIEGLFSF
-298 KIPRFDF
+298 KIPNFDF

>member
-1 LSNSLSEVDLKFN
+1 
-14 FKLQKHIFMS
+14 MS

-39 SNPRTIKA
+39 SKPKTIKA
-47 DFLAG
+47 DIIAG
-52 LTVGFVIVP
+52 VTVGFVIVP

-77 LYAAFLP
+77 LYASFLP
-84 VLVGAVMGS
+84 VLIGAIMGS

-159 GFTSAAA
+159 GFTNAAA

-181 VISSNDTD
+181 VINSNDTE
-189 WESACQPLSLAD
+189 WVSWCQPLSFIERMENVD
-201 RVANSEVGGLHTI
+201 SNGLHTI

-223 IARLFEAA
+223 IARLLEAA

-246 LIGIVILQRY
+246 VLGIVVLQRF
-256 FPKLPAILT
+256 FPRMPAILT
-265 VAVLSTATSFLID
+265 VAVISTAASFLID
-278 YQGMGGAIVNS
+278 YEAMGGAIVNS
-289 INIDGLFSF
+289 IDIDGLFSF
-298 KIPRFDF
+298 KIPSFDF
-305 NAMGTLFVYAITISL
+305 NAMGTLFIYAITISL

-332 MAASTKQ
+332 MAATTKQ
-339 RLDINQE
+339 RLDVNQE
-346 LIGQGLSNVTSSF
+346 LIGQGLSNIASSF
-359 FQGYPVSG
+359 FQGYAVSG

-381 TGFSSVVTAVIVG
+381 TGFSSVVTAIIVG
-394 VTILWLTPLLYHLP
+394 LTILWLTPLLYHLP
-408 LATLAAI
+408 QATLAAI
-415 ILMSVASL
+415 ILMSVVNL
-423 IHFAPLKHAWKVEKH
+423 VHFSPLRHAWKVEKH
-438 DGLVGLLTFVMTLV
+438 DGWVGLLTFIMTLI

-459 GIAFGV
+459 GIAFGI

-474 RTMEPKF
+474 RTMEPNF
-481 TELSVQHGSIIASS
+481 TELSVQKGSIIASR
-495 FISDS
+495 FVD
-500 DEVSQS
+500 DTTEVSNA
-506 VKLAQWSGS
+506 VKIAKWSGS

-531 IAKNNE
+531 ISNNE
-537 NLRYIIVD
+537 ELKYIIVD
-545 VAAIVQIDASGEQ
+545 VASIVQVDASGEQ
-558 VLSSLVETCSN
+558 VLRNLVESCSD

-578 TERLEAE
+578 TDRLEAE
-585 LFRSGFKKRFG
+585 LYRSGFKKRFG
-596 NNRFFD
+596 ENRFFD

-607 LKHVWQELED
+607 LKHVWQELEANEQEQELD
-617 SKKEEEQTQAEGLN
+617 EEQDHILDIDDGLN
-631 NAIASN
+631 SA

>member
-1 LSNSLSEVDLKFN
+1 
-14 FKLQKHIFMS
+14 MS

-39 SNPRTIKA
+39 SNPKTLKA
-47 DFLAG
+47 DILAG

-84 VLVGAVMGS
+84 VLVAAVMGS

-136 FQFSLGILRLGF
+136 FQFLLGVLRLGF
-148 VINFLSHPVVT
+148 VVNFLSHPVVT

-181 VISSNDTD
+181 VISSNDSD
-189 WESACQPLSLAD
+189 WVSACQTLSIPERIESGD
-201 RVANSEVGGLHTI
+201 VGGLHTI

-223 IARLFEAA
+223 IARLLEAA
-231 LFYTHLPT
+231 FYFTHLPT

-246 LIGIVILQRY
+246 MVGILILQRF
-256 FPKLPAILT
+256 FPRMPAILT
-265 VAVLSTATSFLID
+265 VAVLSTAASFLID
-278 YQGMGGAIVNS
+278 YQGMGGTIVNS
-289 INIDGLFSF
+289 ININGLFSF

-305 NAMGTLFVYAITISL
+305 NVMGTLFVYAITISL

-339 RLDINQE
+339 RLDVNQE

-381 TGFSSVVTAVIVG
+381 TGFSSVVTAAIVG
-394 VTILWLTPLLYHLP
+394 ITILWLTPLLYHLP

-423 IHFAPLKHAWKVEKH
+423 IHFPPLKHAWKVEKH

-452 FAPHLEN
+452 FAPNLEN

-474 RTMEPKF
+474 RTMEPNF
-481 TELSVQHGSIIASS
+481 SELSVEHGSIIASR
-495 FISDS
+495 FADDS
-500 DEVSQS
+500 NEASNV
-506 VKLAQWSGS
+506 VKVAKWSGS

-537 NLRYIIVD
+537 ELKYIIVD
-545 VAAIVQIDASGEQ
+545 VASIVQVDASGEQ
-558 VLSSLVETCSN
+558 VLSGLVETCSN

-596 NNRFFD
+596 DNRFFD

-607 LKHVWQELED
+607 LKYVWQELEN
-617 SKKEEEQTQAEGLN
+617 SKNEDNQPQVEGLN
-631 NAIASN
+631 DAVVSS

>member
-1 LSNSLSEVDLKFN
+1 
-14 FKLQKHIFMS
+14 MS
-24 WITKLFPFLLWIKDL
+24 WIIKLFPFLLWIKDL
-39 SNPRTIKA
+39 SKPKTIKA
-47 DFLAG
+47 DIIAG
-52 LTVGFVIVP
+52 VTVGFVIVP

-84 VLVGAVMGS
+84 VLIGAIMGS

-136 FQFSLGILRLGF
+136 FQFSLGVLRLGF

-159 GFTSAAA
+159 GFTNAAA

-181 VISSNDTD
+181 VINSNDTD
-189 WESACQPLSLAD
+189 WVSACQPLSLIERIESAG
-201 RVANSEVGGLHTI
+201 SSGLHTI

-223 IARLFEAA
+223 IARLLEAA

-239 LAMALMG
+239 LTMALMG
-246 LIGIVILQRY
+246 VLSIVVLQRY
-256 FPKLPAILT
+256 FPRMPAILT
-265 VAVLSTATSFLID
+265 VAVISTAASFLID
-278 YQGMGGAIVNS
+278 YEAMGGAIVNS
-289 INIDGLFSF
+289 IDIDGLFSF
-298 KIPRFDF
+298 KVPSFDF
-305 NAMGTLFVYAITISL
+305 NAMGTLFIYAITISL

-332 MAASTKQ
+332 MAATTKQ
-339 RLDINQE
+339 RLDVNQE
-346 LIGQGLSNVTSSF
+346 LIGQGLSNIASSF
-359 FQGYPVSG
+359 FQGYAVSG

-381 TGFSSVVTAVIVG
+381 TGFSSVVTAIIVG
-394 VTILWLTPLLYHLP
+394 LTILWLTPLLYHLP
-408 LATLAAI
+408 QATLAAI
-415 ILMSVASL
+415 ILMSVVNL
-423 IHFAPLKHAWKVEKH
+423 VHFSPLRHAWKVEKH
-438 DGLVGLLTFVMTLV
+438 DGWVGLLTFIMTLI

-459 GIAFGV
+459 GIAFGI

-474 RTMEPKF
+474 RTMEPNF
-481 TELSVQHGSIIASS
+481 TELSVQKGSIIASR
-495 FISDS
+495 FLD
-500 DEVSQS
+500 DTAEVSNA
-506 VKLAQWSGS
+506 VKIAKWSGS

-531 IAKNNE
+531 ISNNE
-537 NLRYIIVD
+537 ELKYIIVD
-545 VAAIVQIDASGEQ
+545 VASIVQVDASGEQ
-558 VLSSLVETCSN
+558 VLRNLVESCSD

-578 TERLEAE
+578 TDRLEAE
-585 LFRSGFKKRFG
+585 LYRSGFKKRFG
-596 NNRFFD
+596 ENRFFD

-607 LKHVWQELED
+607 LKHVWQELEAD
-617 SKKEEEQTQAEGLN
+617 EQEQEPDEEQEQILDIDDGLN
-631 NAIASN
+631 TA

>member
-1 LSNSLSEVDLKFN
+1 
-14 FKLQKHIFMS
+14 MS

-39 SNPRTIKA
+39 SKPKTIKA
-47 DFLAG
+47 DIIAG
-52 LTVGFVIVP
+52 VTVGFVIVP

-84 VLVGAVMGS
+84 VLIGAIMGS

-136 FQFSLGILRLGF
+136 FQFSLGVLRLGF

-159 GFTSAAA
+159 GFTNAAA

-181 VISSNDTD
+181 VINSNDTD
-189 WESACQPLSLAD
+189 WVSACQPLSLIE
-201 RVANSEVGGLHTI
+201 RIESVGSSGLHTI

-223 IARLFEAA
+223 IARLLEAA

-239 LAMALMG
+239 LTMALMG
-246 LIGIVILQRY
+246 VLSIVVLQRY
-256 FPKLPAILT
+256 FPRMPAILT
-265 VAVLSTATSFLID
+265 VAVISTAASFLID
-278 YQGMGGAIVNS
+278 YEAMGGAIVNS
-289 INIDGLFSF
+289 IDIDGLFSF
-298 KIPRFDF
+298 KVPSFDF
-305 NAMGTLFVYAITISL
+305 NAMGTLFIYAITISL

-332 MAASTKQ
+332 MAATTKQ
-339 RLDINQE
+339 RLDVNQE
-346 LIGQGLSNVTSSF
+346 LIGQGLSNIASSF
-359 FQGYPVSG
+359 FQGYAVSG

-381 TGFSSVVTAVIVG
+381 TGFSSVVTAIIVG
-394 VTILWLTPLLYHLP
+394 LTILWLTPLLYHLP
-408 LATLAAI
+408 QATLAAI
-415 ILMSVASL
+415 ILMSVVNL
-423 IHFAPLKHAWKVEKH
+423 VHFSPLRHAWKVEKH
-438 DGLVGLLTFVMTLV
+438 DGWVGLLTFIMTLI

-459 GIAFGV
+459 GIAFGI

-474 RTMEPKF
+474 RTMEPNF
-481 TELSVQHGSIIASS
+481 TELSVQKGSIIASR
-495 FISDS
+495 FLD
-500 DEVSQS
+500 DTAEVSNA
-506 VKLAQWSGS
+506 VKIAKWSGS

-531 IAKNNE
+531 ISNNE
-537 NLRYIIVD
+537 ELKYIIVD
-545 VAAIVQIDASGEQ
+545 VASIVQVDASGEQ
-558 VLSSLVETCSN
+558 VLRNLVESCSD

-578 TERLEAE
+578 TDRLEAE
-585 LFRSGFKKRFG
+585 LYRSGFKKRFG
-596 NNRFFD
+596 ENRFFD

-607 LKHVWQELED
+607 LKHVWQELEAD
-617 SKKEEEQTQAEGLN
+617 EQEQEPDEEQEQILDIDDGLN
-631 NAIASN
+631 TA

>member
-1 LSNSLSEVDLKFN
+1 MN
-14 FKLQKHIFMS
+14 
-24 WITKLFPFLLWIKDL
+24 WITRLFPFLLWIKDL
-39 SNPRTIKA
+39 SNPKNLKA
-47 DFLAG
+47 DILAG
-52 LTVGFVIVP
+52 TTVAFVIIP

-77 LYAAFLP
+77 LYASFLP
-84 VLVGAVMGS
+84 VLIGALMGS

-124 VYAALLALIVGL
+124 VYAALLALIVGV

-159 GFTSAAA
+159 GFTNAAA

-189 WESACQPLSLAD
+189 WESACQPLTIIERIESID
-201 RVANSEVGGLHTI
+201 VNGLHAI
-214 CNADQSYET
+214 CNADQSYQT
-223 IARLFEAA
+223 IARLLEAA
-231 LFYTHLPT
+231 VFHTHLPT
-239 LAMALMG
+239 LAMAISG
-246 LIGIVILQRY
+246 VIGIILFQRF
-256 FPKLPAILT
+256 FPRLPAILS
-265 VAVLSTATSFLID
+265 VAVLSTVASFLMD
-278 YQGMGGAIVNS
+278 FQAMGGAIVSS

-298 KIPRFDF
+298 KVPRFDF
-305 NAMGTLFVYAITISL
+305 NAVGTLFIYAITISL

-332 MAASTKQ
+332 MAATTKQ
-339 RLDINQE
+339 RLDVNQE

-359 FQGYPVSG
+359 FQGYSVSG

-394 VTILWLTPLLYHLP
+394 LTIVWLTPLLYHLP
-408 LATLAAI
+408 QATLAAI
-415 ILMSVASL
+415 ILMAVVNL
-423 IHFAPLKHAWKVEKH
+423 VHFSPLRHAWKVEKH
-438 DGLVGLLTFVMTLV
+438 DGLVGLLTFVMTLT

-459 GIAFGV
+459 GIAFG
-465 IMSLGLFLY
+465 IILSLGLFLY
-474 RTMEPKF
+474 RTMEPNF
-481 TELSVQHGSIIASS
+481 TELSVEHGSIIASR
-495 FISDS
+495 FA
-500 DEVSQS
+500 DESVEASQS
-506 VKLAQWSGS
+506 VKVAKWSGS

-531 IAKNNE
+531 IAKNNDE
-537 NLRYIIVD
+537 LQYVIVD
-545 VAAIVQIDASGEQ
+545 VASIVQVDASGEQ
-558 VLSSLVETCSN
+558 VLSNLVESCSS

-585 LFRSGFKKRFG
+585 LFRSGFKKRYG
-596 NNRFFD
+596 ENRFFD

-607 LKHVWQELED
+607 LKYVWQELENIE
-617 SKKEEEQTQAEGLN
+617 KEKDEAQVEDIDETSE
-631 NAIASN
+631 SN